1 MIEVYTATTW
11 DYFEKEILKPGLM
24 LSRTLMDE
32 ERKRLSTHTPAQQA
46 AAHVFATIMLC
57 KMFNANPMEF
67 FTHLFTHTKKAFDE
81 FDPKAK

>member
-1 MIEVYTATTW
+1 
-11 DYFEKEILKPGLM
+11 
-24 LSRTLMDE
+24 
-32 ERKRLSTHTPAQQA
+32 
-46 AAHVFATIMLC
+46 MLC